1 MELAKCHAHALHE
14 DVDRATEVLKHEHR
28 VIERVLAVVEALAE
42 RPGMPSKEAWEKA
55 IDLIRNFADKCHH
68 LKEEQILFPALE
80 EHGIP
85 RDGGPVGMMLL
96 EHEEGRALVRAMA
109 EALPHATVDLEME
122 AALKQNARAYLRLL
136 REHIQKEDEI
146 LFNIAE
152 DVLPPEE
159 QMRLAREFEQH
170 EAEEI
175 GAGVHE
181 KYVKVV
187 QELEQALA

>member
-1 MELAKCHAHALHE
+1 MTTATSHVHETHEALE
-14 DVDRATEVLKHEHR
+14 SATEVLKHEHR
-28 VIERVLAVVEALAE
+28 IIERVLAVVQRLSDK
-42 RPGMPSKEAWEKA
+42 PGMGSKEAWEKA
-55 IDLIRNFADKCHH
+55 IDFIRNFADKCHH
-68 LKEEQILFPALE
+68 LKEEQLLFPALE

-96 EHEEGRALVRAMA
+96 EHEEGRALVRAMT
-109 EALPHATVDLEME
+109 EALSRAEVDPKVE
-122 AALKQNARAYLRLL
+122 AALKQNAKAYLRLL

-170 EAEEI
+170 EAEEV

-187 QELEQALA
+187 QELEHAMG

>member
-1 MELAKCHAHALHE
+1 MTNHHAHAVHE
-14 DVDRATEVLKHEHR
+14 NLDSATEVLKHEHR
-28 VIERVLAVVEALAE
+28 IIERVLAVVETLAG
-42 RPGMPSKEAWEKA
+42 RPGIGSKEAWEKA
-55 IDLIRNFADKCHH
+55 IDFIRNFADKCHH
-68 LKEEQILFPALE
+68 LKEEQLLFPALE

-85 RDGGPVGMMLL
+85 REGGPVGMMLA

-109 EALPHATVDLEME
+109 ESLTRAGVDPKVE
-122 AALKQNARAYLRLL
+122 ALKQNARAYLRLL

-146 LFNIAE
+146 LFKIAE

-159 QMRLAREFEQH
+159 QKRLAQDFEQR

-181 KYVKVV
+181 KYLRIA
-187 QELEQALA
+187 QELEQAAG

>member
-109 EALPHATVDLEME
+109 EALPHATVDLKME

-136 REHIQKEDEI
+136 Q
-146 LFNIAE
+146 
-152 DVLPPEE
+152 
-159 QMRLAREFEQH
+159 
-170 EAEEI
+170 I
-175 GAGVHE
+175 GRAHV
-181 KYVKVV
+181 
-187 QELEQALA
+187 

>member
-1 MELAKCHAHALHE
+1 MAIATSHLHGTHE
-14 DVDRATEVLKHEHR
+14 TLDSPTEVLKHEHR
-28 VIERVLAVVEALAE
+28 VIERVLAVIERLAE
-42 RPGMPSKEAWEKA
+42 KPGIGSKEAWEKA
-55 IDLIRNFADKCHH
+55 IDFIRNFADKCHH
-68 LKEEQILFPALE
+68 LKEEQLLFPALE

-109 EALPHATVDLEME
+109 EALPHAAVDPKMETV
-122 AALKQNARAYLRLL
+122 LKQNARAYLRLL

-146 LFNIAE
+146 LFNIAQ

-159 QMRLAREFEQH
+159 QKRLARDFERH

-187 QELEQALA
+187 QELEHFVG

>member
-1 MELAKCHAHALHE
+1 MAKSHTHE
-14 DVDRATEVLKHEHR
+14 SHEGDSATEVLKHEHR
-28 VIERVLAVVEALAE
+28 IIERVLAVVETLAE
-42 RPGMPSKEAWEKA
+42 RPGMGSKEAWEKA
-55 IDLIRNFADKCHH
+55 IDFIRNFADKCHH
-68 LKEEQILFPALE
+68 LKEEQLLFPALE

-85 RDGGPVGMMLL
+85 RDGGPVGMMLA

-109 EALPHATVDLEME
+109 ESLARAGVDPKVE

-146 LFNIAE
+146 LFKIAE

-159 QMRLAREFEQH
+159 QKRLAQEFEQH

-181 KYVKVV
+181 RYVRIA
-187 QELEQALA
+187 QELEKAAG

>member
-1 MELAKCHAHALHE
+1 MTNHHAHALDE
-14 DVDRATEVLKHEHR
+14 DLDSATEVLKHEHR
-28 VIERVLAVVEALAE
+28 VIERVLAVVERLAE
-42 RPGMPSKEAWEKA
+42 KPGLGSAETWEKA
-55 IDLIRNFADKCHH
+55 IDFIRNFADKCHH

-109 EALPHATVDLEME
+109 EALPRAGVDPKVE

-146 LFNIAE
+146 LFKIAE
-152 DVLPPEE
+152 DVLTPEE
-159 QMRLAREFEQH
+159 QKKLAREFAQH

-187 QELEQALA
+187 QELEEAAA

>member
-109 EALPHATVDLEME
+109 EALPHATVDLKME

-159 QMRLAREFEQH
+159 QKRLAQEFERH

-187 QELEQALA
+187 QELEQATG

>member
-55 IDLIRNFADKCHH
+55 IDLIRKFADKCHH

-109 EALPHATVDLEME
+109 EALPRAGTDPKVE
-122 AALKQNARAYLRLL
+122 AALKQSAKAYLRLL
-136 REHIQKEDEI
+136 REHIQKEDEV
-146 LFNIAE
+146 LFNIAD
-152 DVLPPEE
+152 DVLSLEE
-159 QMRLAREFEQH
+159 QTRLAREFEQQ

-187 QELEQALA
+187 RELEQAMG